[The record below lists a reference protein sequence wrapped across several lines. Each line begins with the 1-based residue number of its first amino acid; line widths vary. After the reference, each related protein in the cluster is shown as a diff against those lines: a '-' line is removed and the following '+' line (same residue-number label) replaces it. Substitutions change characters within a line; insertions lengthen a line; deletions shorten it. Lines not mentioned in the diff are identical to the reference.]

1 MTFEEEKFRNIMKG
15 LTDDQR
21 RQMATL
27 LPMEILE
34 AEQEKRIGVAEETL
48 REIFEAMAPYI
59 DGNVQDYKEAMSIV
73 ENVLDAI
80 KRGKKRL
87 MEVSDGKYW
96 ETEGSNE
103 CCKDGCTDHRG
114 KCEQCDERDI

>member
-73 ENVLDAI
+73 KNVLDAI
-80 KRGKKRL
+80 ERGKKRL

-96 ETEGSNE
+96 ETERSNE